1 MSNAPRCNKD
11 MTMTDAEGRRIGRQ
25 TQKIT
30 DARRN
35 GTGVPDGTERGGGLG
50 AARWCAGGRW
60 MVGVVG
66 EGGGR

>member
-50 AARWCAGGRW
+50 AGVAQKESGKARQATLH
-60 MVGVVG
+60 
-66 EGGGR
+66 